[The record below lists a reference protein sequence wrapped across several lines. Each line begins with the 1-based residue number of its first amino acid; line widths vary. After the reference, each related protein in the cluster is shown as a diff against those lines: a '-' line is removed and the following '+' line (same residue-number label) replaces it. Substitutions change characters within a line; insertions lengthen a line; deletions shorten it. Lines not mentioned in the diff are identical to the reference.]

1 MPRVAGP
8 TSTLRFC
15 AHCRRVSKWGRAAW
29 RAKAKVTTTAA
40 SNIRK
45 EKATAIRVRSVRGS
59 SGRRIIAV
67 PPEKREEKDRQ
78 GASAPARF
86 PADNLAP
93 RREPH
98 RYILSVAAR
107 GGKYNGRP
115 LINPQRPTSRHAGK
129 NH

>member
-1 MPRVAGP
+1 MPRIAGS
-8 TSTLRFC
+8 TSTMSFC
-15 AHCRRVSKWGRAAW
+15 ANCCCVSKWVRAAW
-29 RAKAKVTTTAA
+29 RAKAKVTTAAA

-59 SGRRIIAV
+59 GGRRIIAV

-93 RREPH
+93 RRESH
-98 RYILSVAAR
+98 RYILSVAAS
-107 GGKYNGRP
+107 GGKYNGRS
-115 LINPQRPTSRHAGK
+115 LINPLGG
-129 NH
+129 